1 MNISS
6 RRSFLKASSAV
17 VAAACVGGERL
28 SAAPLRFPVG
38 LQLYSVRNL
47 LPKDFEG
54 TLHQLAAAGYTEV
67 EAAGYFDKTAADFGN
82 ALQKAG
88 LKCVSTH
95 HQLTQLKTQFDQLI
109 QYGQAIG
116 LEYIICSWA
125 GVHRDPT
132 RKGELNLDDW
142 RYVADQFNAIGAK
155 VKAAGM
161 TFGYHNHT
169 VEFGTENGVV
179 FFDEL
184 LKRTDPNL
192 VKFEMDC
199 GWVVGGGHNPVE
211 YLSKFPERFP
221 LLHVKDMV
229 KEPDGKLRNVVM
241 GKGFIDYKP
250 IFRAATGLKH
260 YFIEQEEFEGDP
272 MTELREDAE
281 FMKKLDV

>member
-1 MNISS
+1 MALTS
-6 RRSFLKASSAV
+6 RRSFLKATGAV
-17 VAAACVGGERL
+17 ATAACVGVDRL
-28 SAAPLRFPVG
+28 AAAPVRFPVG

-47 LPKDFEG
+47 LPKDFDG

-82 ALQKAG
+82 SIHKAG
-88 LKCVSTH
+88 LRCISTH
-95 HQLTQLKTQFDQLI
+95 HALAVLKTQLEQLI
-109 QYGQAIG
+109 EYGQAIG
-116 LEYIICSWA
+116 LQYMICSWA

-132 RKGELNLDDW
+132 GKGDMTLDDW
-142 RYVADQFNAIGAK
+142 RYAAEEFNKVGEK

-169 VEFGTENGVV
+169 VEFGTEDGVV

-184 LKRTDPNL
+184 LKRTDPSL
-192 VKFEMDC
+192 VHFEMDC
-199 GWVVGGGHNPVE
+199 GWVVAGGHNPVE

-221 LLHVKDMV
+221 LLHVKDLV
-229 KEPDGKLRNVVM
+229 KEPDGKFRNVVM

-281 FMKKLDV
+281 FMRKLDV

>member
-1 MNISS
+1 MTISS
-6 RRSFLKASSAV
+6 RRSFLKASGAV
-17 VAAACVGGERL
+17 AAAACVGGESL
-28 SAAPLRFPVG
+28 MATPVRFPIG

-54 TLHQLAAAGYTEV
+54 TLQKLAAAGYKEM

-95 HQLTQLKTQFDQLI
+95 HQLMQLKTQFDQLI
-109 QYGQAIG
+109 EYGQAIG
-116 LEYIICSWA
+116 LEYIICSSA
-125 GVHRDPT
+125 NVHRDPT

-161 TFGYHNHT
+161 TFGYHNHV
-169 VEFGTENGVV
+169 VEFETENGIV

-192 VKFEMDC
+192 VKFQMDC
-199 GWVVGGGHNPVE
+199 GWVVGGGHNPVD
-211 YLSKFPERFP
+211 YLTKFPERFP

-229 KEPDGKLRNVVM
+229 KQPDGKLRNVVM

-272 MTELREDAE
+272 MTELREDAD

>member
-1 MNISS
+1 MTISS
-6 RRSFLKASSAV
+6 RRSFLKASGA
-17 VAAACVGGERL
+17 VAAVACVGGESL
-28 SAAPLRFPVG
+28 MATPVRFPIG

-54 TLHQLAAAGYTEV
+54 TLQKLAAAGYKEM

-109 QYGQAIG
+109 EYGQAIG
-116 LEYIICSWA
+116 LEYIICSSA
-125 GVHRDPT
+125 NVHRDPT

-161 TFGYHNHT
+161 TFGYHNHV
-169 VEFGTENGVV
+169 VEFETENGIV

-184 LKRTDPNL
+184 LKRTDPNV
-192 VKFEMDC
+192 VKFQMDC
-199 GWVVGGGHNPVE
+199 GWVVGGGHNPVD
-211 YLSKFPERFP
+211 YLTKFPERFP

-281 FMKKLDV
+281 FMKKLDA

>member
-1 MNISS
+1 MTISS
-6 RRSFLKASSAV
+6 RRSFLKASGAV
-17 VAAACVGGERL
+17 AAAACVGGQRL
-28 SAAPLRFPVG
+28 MAAPVQVPVG

-54 TLHQLAAAGYTEV
+54 TLQKLAAAGYREV

-161 TFGYHNHT
+161 TFGYHNHV
-169 VEFGTENGVV
+169 VEFGTENGIV

-184 LKRTDPNL
+184 LKRTDPNV

-199 GWVVGGGHNPVE
+199 GWVVGGGHNPVD
-211 YLSKFPERFP
+211 YLTKFPERFP

>member
-1 MNISS
+1 L
-6 RRSFLKASSAV
+6 LK
-17 VAAACVGGERL
+17 
-28 SAAPLRFPVG
+28 
-38 LQLYSVRNL
+38 
-47 LPKDFEG
+47 D
-54 TLHQLAAAGYTEV
+54 
-67 EAAGYFDKTAADFGN
+67 
-82 ALQKAG
+82 
-88 LKCVSTH
+88 
-95 HQLTQLKTQFDQLI
+95 QFNQLI
-109 QYGQAIG
+109 EYGQALGI
-116 LEYIICSWA
+116 EYIICSWA

-132 RKGELNLDDW
+132 HKGELNLDDW
-142 RYVADQFNAIGAK
+142 RYVADQFNAIGEK

-161 TFGYHNHT
+161 TFGYHNHV
-169 VEFGTENGVV
+169 VEFGTENGIV

-184 LKRTDPNL
+184 LKRTDPKL
-192 VKFEMDC
+192 VVFEMDC

-272 MTELREDAE
+272 MTELREDANY
-281 FMKKLDV
+281 MKKLDV

>member
-1 MNISS
+1 MTISS
-6 RRSFLKASSAV
+6 RRSFLKTSGAL
-17 VAAACVGGERL
+17 AAAVSVGGERL
-28 SAAPLRFPVG
+28 MGAPVHMPVG

-54 TLHQLAAAGYTEV
+54 TLHRLAAAGYTEV

-95 HQLTQLKTQFDQLI
+95 HQLVQLKTQFDQLI
-109 QYGQAIG
+109 QYGQALG

-132 RKGELNLDDW
+132 RKGDLNLDDW
-142 RYVADQFNAIGAK
+142 RYVADQFNAIGEK

-169 VEFGTENGVV
+169 IEFGTENGVV

-184 LKRTDPNL
+184 LKRTDPTV

-272 MTELREDAE
+272 MTELREDAD
-281 FMKKLDV
+281 FMKKLDI

>member
-1 MNISS
+1 MTFSS
-6 RRSFLKASSAV
+6 RRSFLKATGALA
-17 VAAACVGGERL
+17 AAACVGGERL
-28 SAAPLRFPVG
+28 MAAQFHIPIG

-47 LPKDFEG
+47 LPKNFEG
-54 TLHQLAAAGYTEV
+54 TLQQLAAAGYREV

-82 ALQKAG
+82 ALNKAG

-95 HQLTQLKTQFDQLI
+95 HALPLLKDQFNQLI
-109 QYGQAIG
+109 EYGQALG

-142 RYVADQFNAIGAK
+142 RYVADQFNAIGEK

-161 TFGYHNHT
+161 TFGYHNHV
-169 VEFGTENGVV
+169 VEFGTENGIV

-184 LKRTDPNL
+184 LKRTDPRL
-192 VKFEMDC
+192 VVFEMDC

-211 YLSKFPERFP
+211 YLSKYPERFP

-229 KEPDGKLRNVVM
+229 REPDGKLRNVVM
-241 GKGFIDYKP
+241 GKGSIDYKP

-272 MTELREDAE
+272 MTELREDADY
-281 FMKKLDV
+281 MKKLDV

>member
-1 MNISS
+1 MTISS
-6 RRSFLKASSAV
+6 RRSFLKASGAV
-17 VAAACVGGERL
+17 AAAACVGGQRL
-28 SAAPLRFPVG
+28 MAAPVQVPVG

-54 TLHQLAAAGYTEV
+54 TLQKLAAAGYREV

-88 LKCVSTH
+88 LKFVSTH

-161 TFGYHNHT
+161 TFGYHNHV
-169 VEFGTENGVV
+169 VEFGTENGIV

-184 LKRTDPNL
+184 LKRTDPNV

-199 GWVVGGGHNPVE
+199 GWVVGGGHNPVD
-211 YLSKFPERFP
+211 YLTKFPERFP

-229 KEPDGKLRNVVM
+229 KEQDGKLRNVVM

-250 IFRAATGLKH
+250 IFRAATGLRH

-272 MTELREDAE
+272 MTELREDAD
-281 FMKKLDV
+281 FMKKLDA